1 MRPTCT
7 FAASNRRRLKHI
19 QTPSRVSKR
28 IGRVVEDEEPEFRAA
43 VISDAE
49 LDRLIAHLGTYP
61 LAEAEVRLVAEGVY
75 VSLSQS
81 QPAGLD

>member
-1 MRPTCT
+1 M
-7 FAASNRRRLKHI
+7 
-19 QTPSRVSKR
+19 
-28 IGRVVEDEEPEFRAA
+28 VEDEEPEFRAA

-49 LDRLIAHLGTYP
+49 LDRLIAHLGTNP